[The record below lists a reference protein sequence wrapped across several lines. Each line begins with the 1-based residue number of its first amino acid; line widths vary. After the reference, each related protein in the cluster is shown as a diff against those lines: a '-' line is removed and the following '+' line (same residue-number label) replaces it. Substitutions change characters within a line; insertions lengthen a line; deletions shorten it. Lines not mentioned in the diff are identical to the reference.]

1 MRVLMAI
8 ASSGMA
14 LVFAGAAPASAQS
27 YGSQVAVNQCA
38 AAAQARLSGGS
49 LIYRGSGRVLG
60 VTGVQPAGYGLIVHG
75 VADSGRYPA
84 YAYVTRAPV
93 DLSWQCSVDYRGII
107 TSVSF
112 GPVQPN
118 YAYEYS
124 APQWNYDVSRYG
136 YVRY

>member
-1 MRVLMAI
+1 MRDLMAI
-8 ASSGMA
+8 ASMA
-14 LVFAGAAPASAQS
+14 LAFAGAAPARAQS
-27 YGSQVAVNQCA
+27 YGSQIAVNECA
-38 AAAQARLSGGS
+38 SAAQARLSGGS
-49 LIYRGSGRVLG
+49 LVYRGSGRVLG
-60 VTGVQPAGYGLIVHG
+60 VTGVQPMGNSVIVHG

-93 DLSWQCSVDYRGII
+93 DLSWQCSVDSRGII

-112 GPVQPN
+112 GPIQPN

-124 APQWNYDVSRYG
+124 APRWNYDVSRYG